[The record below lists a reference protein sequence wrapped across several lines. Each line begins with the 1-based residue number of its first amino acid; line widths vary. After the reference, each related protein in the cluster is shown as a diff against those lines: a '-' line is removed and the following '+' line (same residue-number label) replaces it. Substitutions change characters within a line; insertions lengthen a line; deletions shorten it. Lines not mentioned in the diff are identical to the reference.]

1 MLFEELF
8 DWYIGQLDDADE
20 EVIQF
25 LRKTGEDIMANK
37 PDSRGGSTLSD
48 RSYDERIARMN
59 YYLNPNQYM
68 TGPGA
73 SKWQRIG
80 KPLFT
85 PAFEMV
91 MFFTPMNPVVYRAL
105 RAIKLGLDAEA

>member
-1 MLFEELF
+1 MFEELYE
-8 DWYIGQLDDADE
+8 WYMGQLDHDDQ
-20 EVIQF
+20 EVIRL

-37 PDSRGGSTLSD
+37 PDSRGGSTRTIS
-48 RSYDERIARMN
+48 SYDESMVRMN

-68 TGPGA
+68 TGPGE

-105 RAIKLGLDAEA
+105 RAIKLGIDETV